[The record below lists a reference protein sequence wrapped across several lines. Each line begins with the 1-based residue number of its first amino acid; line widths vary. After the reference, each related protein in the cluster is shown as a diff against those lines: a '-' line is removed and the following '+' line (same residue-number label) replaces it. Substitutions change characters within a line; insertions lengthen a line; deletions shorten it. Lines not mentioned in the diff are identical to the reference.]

1 MTCWWG
7 VRSGIRKCDGVQ
19 VVAHERI
26 NWTDA
31 VDEQLFPAGELAK
44 FTYGSGSLMVK
55 VEHHQGVGDLPFE
68 IGKCC
73 SVRCTERVGNPLE
86 ETWYEMVERP
96 EKRRRERE
104 LAGI

>member
-1 MTCWWG
+1 M
-7 VRSGIRKCDGVQ
+7 
-19 VVAHERI
+19 VAHERI
-26 NWTDA
+26 NWTDE

-44 FTYGSGSLMVK
+44 FRYCSGALMVE

-73 SVRCTERVGNPLE
+73 STRCTERVGNPLE
-86 ETWYEMVERP
+86 DERTWYEMVERP

-104 LAGI
+104 RAGVYSSNDY